1 VTDVYAGDP
10 YRCDPFAARFVLSD
24 GLDALRRI
32 VDHTIVHTIRD
43 DGPKRTRNRPHIN
56 EPSGRHLPPAGNA
69 KPMAG
74 RIAVP
79 GRPPTQ
85 PGPGQRGS
93 DGPAEGDTG
102 VAVVPTQSTTGP
114 PTEAE
119 PPKYPARPDPS
130 DAAAEVWALVERAQ
144 AGDAAAFGLIY
155 DRYVDTVF
163 RFVYFRVGNRQLAE
177 DLTSDTFLRALK
189 RIGSFT
195 WQGRDLGAWLVTI
208 ARNLVADHFKS
219 GRYRLEVTSGD
230 VLDADREDRGP
241 EGSPESAV
249 VDHITNVALL
259 TAVKQ
264 LNPEQ
269 QECIVLRF
277 LQGFSVAETAQTMGK
292 NEGAIKALQYRA
304 VRALARLLPEGFQW

>member
-1 VTDVYAGDP
+1 VTDVYPGEP
-10 YRCDPFAARFVLSD
+10 YRFALTES
-24 GLDALRRI
+24 LEALRRI
-32 VDHTIVHTIRD
+32 VDDTIVHTIRG

-56 EPSGRHLPPAGNA
+56 ETPGRLPPGGNVKPVSGRVAA
-69 KPMAG
+69 
-74 RIAVP
+74 P

-93 DGPAEGDTG
+93 DGSVDGDAG

-219 GRYRLEVTSGD
+219 GRYRLEVTTGD

>member
-1 VTDVYAGDP
+1 MIRGDCFGFADVGPLACGG
-10 YRCDPFAARFVLSD
+10 LS
-24 GLDALRRI
+24 G
-32 VDHTIVHTIRD
+32 
-43 DGPKRTRNRPHIN
+43 RTRR
-56 EPSGRHLPPAGNA
+56 A
-69 KPMAG
+69 
-74 RIAVP
+74 
-79 GRPPTQ
+79 
-85 PGPGQRGS
+85 
-93 DGPAEGDTG
+93 
-102 VAVVPTQSTTGP
+102 
-114 PTEAE
+114 
-119 PPKYPARPDPS
+119 DP
-130 DAAAEVWALVERAQ
+130 AAEVWALVERAQ
-144 AGDAAAFGLIY
+144 AGESEAFGLIY

-219 GRYRLEVTSGD
+219 GRYRLEVTTGD
-230 VLDADREDRGP
+230 VLDADREARGP
-241 EGSPESAV
+241 EGSPESSV

-304 VRALARLLPEGFQW
+304 VRALARLLPDGFQA